1 MKVYSPVIVSSSKV
15 NLGVFRGDLPKG
27 TTRRNFITMFDQ
39 EGSMIARLDASISIR
54 FAKNTSLIRDE
65 VL

>member
-1 MKVYSPVIVSSSKV
+1 MISPVIVSSSKV

-39 EGSMIARLDASISIR
+39 ESTMIARLDASISIKLAR
-54 FAKNTSLIRDE
+54 NTSLVR
-65 VL
+65 